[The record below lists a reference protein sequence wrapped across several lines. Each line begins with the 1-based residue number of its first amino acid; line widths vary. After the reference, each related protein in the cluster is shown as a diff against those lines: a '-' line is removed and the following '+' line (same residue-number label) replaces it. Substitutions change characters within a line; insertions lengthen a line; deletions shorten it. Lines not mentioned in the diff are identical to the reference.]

1 MVAKDTMT
9 KEYKEIKT
17 ATYLNNLITYKAKI
31 AEEVE
36 LEKKFAQAL
45 FNLDRLFT
53 EQRQAASNLHY
64 SYSKLE
70 FEAKEL
76 GINIH
81 PPYPP
86 RLSSNDVSLDLYSL
100 INQNNCTGYIA
111 RLLCLPHSNDNLQ
124 DTWIRKG

>member
-1 MVAKDTMT
+1 MAAKDTMT
-9 KEYKEIKT
+9 KEHKALET
-17 ATYLNNLITYKAKI
+17 ATYLNNLIAYKAKL

-36 LEKKFAQAL
+36 LEKKFTQAL
-45 FNLDRLFT
+45 IDLDRLFT
-53 EQRQAASNLHY
+53 EQRQATSNLHY

-70 FEAKEL
+70 SEANKFD
-76 GINIH
+76 INIH

-86 RLSSNDVSLDLYSL
+86 RLRSNDVSLDLFNL

-124 DTWIRKG
+124 DAWVRRG